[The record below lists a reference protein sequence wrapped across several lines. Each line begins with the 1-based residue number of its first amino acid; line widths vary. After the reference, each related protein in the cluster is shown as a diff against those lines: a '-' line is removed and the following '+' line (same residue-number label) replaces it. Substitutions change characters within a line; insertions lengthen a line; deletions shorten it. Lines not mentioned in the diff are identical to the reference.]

1 MSKLF
6 NSTFE
11 TSLRVLLTLYVYETA
26 MSLDSIVATDFITIY
41 AGDFNIA
48 HNNLHGVNEFSFSEY
63 SFRRQST
70 AEAIK
75 ELLLYEEIVLET
87 NSDGFVYRI
96 TDKGSA
102 ICDEMTTLYAAE
114 YMNLS
119 YKVKS
124 ALIDKTP
131 TEIIEII
138 NSKASNHIGRRH

>member
-26 MSLDSIVATDFITIY
+26 MSLDSIVANDFITIY
-41 AGDFNIA
+41 AADFNIA
-48 HNNLHGVNEFSFSEY
+48 RNNLHGVNEFSFSEY
-63 SFRRQST
+63 SFRRQSA

-75 ELLLYEEIVLET
+75 ELLLCEEITLET
-87 NSDGFVYRI
+87 KSDGFVYKI
-96 TDKGSA
+96 AEKGSA
-102 ICDEMTTLYAAE
+102 ICDEMTTPYAAE

-124 ALIDKTP
+124 ALAGKSS

-138 NSKASNHIGRRH
+138 NNKASNNIGRRH